1 MAGPAA
7 GAMVGLMAIS
17 VNSPE
22 QRHWLLT
29 LHHRRLGRRGRRQLR
44 VGHVLSL
51 SRSRRRT
58 ADIPDGALELVRRPI
73 DNHCQ
78 RPDDPCMSTTSTMNI
93 ALPEPMRAYVAKRVE
108 SGQFGNTSEYV
119 RELIRRDQ
127 REQDIARLR
136 AMVEVG
142 LASGP
147 ARPDTAEDW
156 AELEAIAR
164 GSKA

>member
-1 MAGPAA
+1 
-7 GAMVGLMAIS
+7 
-17 VNSPE
+17 
-22 QRHWLLT
+22 
-29 LHHRRLGRRGRRQLR
+29 
-44 VGHVLSL
+44 
-51 SRSRRRT
+51 
-58 ADIPDGALELVRRPI
+58 
-73 DNHCQ
+73 
-78 RPDDPCMSTTSTMNI
+78 MSTISTMNI
-93 ALPEPMRAYVAKRVE
+93 ALPEPMRAYVARRVE

-147 ARPDTAEDW
+147 AGADTAQHW

-164 GSKA
+164 GTKA

>member
-1 MAGPAA
+1 MG
-7 GAMVGLMAIS
+7 
-17 VNSPE
+17 
-22 QRHWLLT
+22 
-29 LHHRRLGRRGRRQLR
+29 
-44 VGHVLSL
+44 
-51 SRSRRRT
+51 
-58 ADIPDGALELVRRPI
+58 
-73 DNHCQ
+73 
-78 RPDDPCMSTTSTMNI
+78 TTSTMNV

-136 AMVEVG
+136 AMVEEG

-147 ARPDTAEDW
+147 ARADTSEDW

-164 GSKA
+164 GTKA

>member
-1 MAGPAA
+1 
-7 GAMVGLMAIS
+7 
-17 VNSPE
+17 
-22 QRHWLLT
+22 
-29 LHHRRLGRRGRRQLR
+29 
-44 VGHVLSL
+44 
-51 SRSRRRT
+51 
-58 ADIPDGALELVRRPI
+58 
-73 DNHCQ
+73 
-78 RPDDPCMSTTSTMNI
+78 MSATSTMNI
-93 ALPEPMRAYVAKRVE
+93 ALPEPMRAYVARRVE

-147 ARPDTAEDW
+147 SRADIAEDW

-164 GSKA
+164 GTEA

>member
-1 MAGPAA
+1 
-7 GAMVGLMAIS
+7 
-17 VNSPE
+17 
-22 QRHWLLT
+22 
-29 LHHRRLGRRGRRQLR
+29 
-44 VGHVLSL
+44 
-51 SRSRRRT
+51 
-58 ADIPDGALELVRRPI
+58 
-73 DNHCQ
+73 
-78 RPDDPCMSTTSTMNI
+78 MSTTSTMNI
-93 ALPEPMRAYVAKRVE
+93 ALPEPMRACVAKRVE

-147 ARPDTAEDW
+147 ARADTAEDW

-164 GSKA
+164 GTKA